1 MVGRVGEKGAN
12 RPVDAFDRL
21 RTDVLEGERQQALN
35 VSVCRFREANG
46 FRAEP
51 APAGEKAN
59 IDTVPEDVAI
69 PDHDF
74 ADVHSDAEDDPMF
87 LRDRIVH
94 RCDAFLNGQGAS
106 NCVKGVRE
114 LGEYA
119 VPRRIGDAPPVL
131 SDFAVRDLAM

>member
-46 FRAEP
+46 SGRSQPLQARS
-51 APAGEKAN
+51 N